1 MVVLEPGIVY
11 SLVAAVVW
19 GVYIFLLK
27 QYFGGYPGPVVTV
40 VVNAF
45 AIVWYLPV
53 AATQTSPGS
62 VPTLGELGLYGVA
75 VVAGTAVLV
84 GVAFVLFLDALA
96 EGDVSYVAPI
106 NKLAPVFVLPI
117 EVVLLSQFL
126 GPLQI
131 AGVLVATVAVY
142 VANYRGG
149 GLTDPLRRAVHSRP
163 AQLALA
169 SAACYAAS
177 DVGKRVALQ
186 ELAIPTAVWV
196 PVLFAGAGL
205 AVLPFALR
213 RWTSVRGAL
222 PKFAAAG
229 AVVALGEHVT
239 STAFALVPASIASPI
254 INTQAIVAV
263 ILGGVVLRE
272 RNFGIR
278 LVAAFLA
285 VAGVSLIAVGGD
297 FRTVGDVVAAL
308 PF

>member
-11 SLVAAVVW
+11 SVVAALIW

-45 AIVWYLPV
+45 AILWYLPV
-53 AATQTSPGS
+53 TAVRTDPGS
-62 VPTLGELGLYGVA
+62 VPTLGELGLFGVG
-75 VVAGTAVLV
+75 VVVGTGALV
-84 GVAFVLFLDALA
+84 GLAFVLFLDALA

-117 EVVLLSQFL
+117 EIVLLNQFL
-126 GPLQI
+126 GPLQV
-131 AGVLVATVAVY
+131 AGVVVATLAVY

-149 GLTDPLRRAVHSRP
+149 SLADPLRRAVHSRP

-186 ELAIPTAVWV
+186 ELAIPTTVWV
-196 PVLFAGAGL
+196 PTLFVTAGV
-205 AVLPFALR
+205 AVLPVALR

-222 PKFAAAG
+222 PRFAAAG

-239 STAFALVPASIASPI
+239 SAAFALVPASVASPI
-254 INTQAIVAV
+254 VNTQAIVAV
-263 ILGGVVLRE
+263 ILGGVLLRE
-272 RNFGIR
+272 RDFGIR
-278 LVAAFLA
+278 LAAAVLA

-297 FRTVGDVVAAL
+297 IRTLGDVAAAF

>member
-45 AIVWYLPV
+45 AILWYLPV

-62 VPTLGELGLYGVA
+62 VPTLGELGFYGIA

-149 GLTDPLRRAVHSRP
+149 ALTDPLRRAVHSRP
-163 AQLALA
+163 AQLALV

-254 INTQAIVAV
+254 VNTQAIVAV